1 MTVSPKLSSKSIFSS
16 YNEATPASNAELV
29 KPLFEKVS
37 FRINLLTCFREEEGF
52 VSYHVK

>member
-29 KPLFEKVS
+29 KILFVKVS
-37 FRINLLTCFREEEGF
+37 FRMNLLTCFREEEGF
-52 VSYHVK
+52 VSFT